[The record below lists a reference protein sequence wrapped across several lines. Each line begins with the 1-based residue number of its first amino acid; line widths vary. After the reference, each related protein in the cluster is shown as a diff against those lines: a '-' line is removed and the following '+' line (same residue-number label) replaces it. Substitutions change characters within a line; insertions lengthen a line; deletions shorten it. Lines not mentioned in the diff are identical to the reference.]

1 MTSRLE
7 TVLSCWKRIQAL
19 KILLY
24 RLDFSSPVFPGL
36 KRAMAVREVRALF
49 THLSTRKRKIN
60 VKGIKGKHFR
70 GRGFMSPLGR
80 RQDGGLQRG
89 F

>member
-1 MTSRLE
+1 MTSRPE
-7 TVLSCWKRIQAL
+7 TVLSCWKRIKGL
-19 KILLY
+19 KIPLF

-36 KRAMAVREVRALF
+36 KRAMAVREVRTLF
-49 THLSTRKRKIN
+49 SRLSARKRKIN

-80 RQDGGLQRG
+80 RQDGVL
-89 F
+89 